1 MTMAQKTPG
10 ASIPITNYRRNICP
24 SEKMLFAKVA
34 EDFSKQKLTLLN
46 CDWKQ
51 SAKIIQMSRVN
62 ERLSNQLYQQ
72 NTNPLSE
79 PTCLENYNV
88 SISDVPQALT
98 VLCHFPFTY
107 SFSENLM
114 ISQVDQG
121 GNYLAV
127 TLPRLLHTPFYFLRL
142 FVHDKTITEYSYD
155 EYGFQKSEY
164 LMAEKLASEY
174 GYAGSWGGDYP
185 EIMAGGFLASP
196 YLLAEHSEYG
206 RLFYIYDCR
215 DKISCLF
222 EMIPVGKDVLVLP
235 CSYRNRNGLSGLSK
249 VYFQQSANVFIW
261 GMDKICTPATGH
273 VILYHNPGIMRLK
286 FPNDSVATGCILGGL
301 DSIPYVSCEG
311 LHKKQ
316 NHILISE
323 NTFDLAFALNLAVTM
338 KRQGVPVVRFMK
350 IESANRNETD
360 YNWDGIMY
368 PATQLSDMQIQKITP
383 AELRLLAESN
393 GVQIPENFVNYF
405 EQVY

>member
-1 MTMAQKTPG
+1 MAQKPAG
-10 ASIPITNYRRNICP
+10 ASIPIRNTNYRRNICQ
-24 SEKMLFAKVA
+24 SEKIPFEKVA

-46 CDWKQ
+46 CDWEQ
-51 SAKIIQMSRVN
+51 SARIIQMSRVN

-72 NTNPLSE
+72 NTNPLSGA
-79 PTCLENYNV
+79 TRLGNYNV

-107 SFSENLM
+107 SFSESLM
-114 ISQVDQG
+114 VSQVNQG

-127 TLPRLLHTPFYFLRL
+127 TLPRLQHTPFYFLRL
-142 FVHDKTITEYSYD
+142 LIYDETITEYGYD

-174 GYAGSWGGDYP
+174 GYTGSWGGDYP

-215 DKISCLF
+215 GKISCLF
-222 EMIPVGKDVLVLP
+222 EMIPVGEDVLVLP
-235 CSYRNRNGLSGLSK
+235 CSYRNRNGLSGLPK
-249 VYFQQSANVFIW
+249 VYFQQSANVSIW
-261 GMDKICTPATGH
+261 GVDKICNPATEH

-286 FPNDSVATGCILGGL
+286 FPNASVATGCILGGL

-311 LHKKQ
+311 LHEKQ
-316 NHILISE
+316 NHILVSE
-323 NTFDLAFALNLAVTM
+323 NTFDLAFALNLAV
-338 KRQGVPVVRFMK
+338 
-350 IESANRNETD
+350 A
-360 YNWDGIMY
+360 
-368 PATQLSDMQIQKITP
+368 
-383 AELRLLAESN
+383 
-393 GVQIPENFVNYF
+393 
-405 EQVY
+405 

>member
-1 MTMAQKTPG
+1 MAQKPAG
-10 ASIPITNYRRNICP
+10 ASISITNTNYRRNICL
-24 SEKMLFAKVA
+24 SEKMPFEKVA
-34 EDFSKQKLTLLN
+34 EDFSKLKLTLLN
-46 CDWKQ
+46 CDWEQ

-72 NTNPLSE
+72 NTNPLSG
-79 PTCLENYNV
+79 PTHLGNYNV

-107 SFSENLM
+107 SFSESLM
-114 ISQVDQG
+114 VSQVNQG

-127 TLPRLLHTPFYFLRL
+127 TLPRLQHTPFYFLRL
-142 FVHDKTITEYSYD
+142 LIYDETITEYGYD

-174 GYAGSWGGDYP
+174 GYTGSWGGDYP

-215 DKISCLF
+215 GKISCLF
-222 EMIPVGKDVLVLP
+222 EMIPVGEDVLVLP
-235 CSYRNRNGLSGLSK
+235 CSYRNRNGLSGLPK
-249 VYFQQSANVFIW
+249 VYFQQSANVSIW
-261 GMDKICTPATGH
+261 GVDKICNPATEH

-286 FPNDSVATGCILGGL
+286 FPNASVATGCILGGL

-323 NTFDLAFALNLAVTM
+323 NTFDLAFALNLAVAM

-350 IESANRNETD
+350 MEAANRCETD

>member
-1 MTMAQKTPG
+1 MAQKPAG
-10 ASIPITNYRRNICP
+10 AIPITNYGRNICP
-24 SEKMLFAKVA
+24 SEKVPFEKVA
-34 EDFSKQKLTLLN
+34 EDFSKQKLPLLN
-46 CDWKQ
+46 CDWEQ
-51 SAKIIQMSRVN
+51 SARIIQMSRVN

-72 NTNPLSE
+72 NTNPLSG
-79 PTCLENYNV
+79 PTRLGNYNV

-107 SFSENLM
+107 SFSESLM
-114 ISQVDQG
+114 VSQVNQG

-127 TLPRLLHTPFYFLRL
+127 TLPRLQHTPFYFLRL
-142 FVHDKTITEYSYD
+142 LIYDETITEYGYD

-174 GYAGSWGGDYP
+174 GYTGSWGGDYP

-215 DKISCLF
+215 GKISCLF
-222 EMIPVGKDVLVLP
+222 EMIPVGEDVLVLP
-235 CSYRNRNGLSGLSK
+235 CSYRNRNGLSGLPK
-249 VYFQQSANVFIW
+249 VYFQQSANVSIW
-261 GMDKICTPATGH
+261 GVDKICNPATEH

-286 FPNDSVATGCILGGL
+286 FPNASVATGCILGGL

-311 LHKKQ
+311 LHEKQ
-316 NHILISE
+316 NHILVSE
-323 NTFDLAFALNLAVTM
+323 NTFDLAFALNLAVAM
-338 KRQGVPVVRFMK
+338 KKQDVPIVRFMK
-350 IESANRNETD
+350 IESANRCETD

-368 PATQLSDMQIQKITP
+368 PATRLSDMEIREISSE
-383 AELRLLAESN
+383 ELQLLAESN
-393 GVQIPENFVNYF
+393 GVQIPKHFVNYF
-405 EQVY
+405 EQVF

>member
-1 MTMAQKTPG
+1 MAQKTPG

-62 ERLSNQLYQQ
+62 ERLSNILIRDQQ
-72 NTNPLSE
+72 NTPF
-79 PTCLENYNV
+79 PKPIQIGDYWV
-88 SISDVPQALT
+88 SVNKNSQPIIM
-98 VLCHFPFTY
+98 CYRFPFTY
-107 SFSENLM
+107 NFREELV
-114 ISQVDQG
+114 IAQDIQDG
-121 GNYLAV
+121 KRLPV
-127 TLPRLLHTPFYFLRL
+127 TLPCLKHTPFYFLRL
-142 FVHDKTITEYSYD
+142 LFHDEAITKYGYD
-155 EYGFQKSEY
+155 ECGFQEAEY
-164 LMAEKLASEY
+164 LGAEQLAFKYEY
-174 GYAGSWGGDYP
+174 TGSWGGSYQ
-185 EIMAGGFLASP
+185 EIMGDIFLTPPELFEAC
-196 YLLAEHSEYG
+196 SEYG
-206 RLFYIYDCR
+206 RLFYIYDYRGNVGC
-215 DKISCLF
+215 SF
-222 EMIPVGKDVLVLP
+222 EMIPVGEKVLILP
-235 CSYRNRNGLSGLSK
+235 YCYRARSNFSGPFK
-249 VYFQQSANVFIW
+249 VYFQQNANVSIW
-261 GMDKICTPATGH
+261 GVDKICNPAAEH

-286 FPNDSVATGCILGGL
+286 FSNGSVATGCILGGL

-311 LHKKQ
+311 LHEKQ
-316 NHILISE
+316 NHILVSK
-323 NTFDLAFALNLAVTM
+323 NKFDLAFALNLAVAM
-338 KRQGVPVVRFMK
+338 KRKGVPVVRFMK

>member
-1 MTMAQKTPG
+1 MAQKTPG
-10 ASIPITNYRRNICP
+10 ASIPITNYRRNIYP
-24 SEKMLFAKVA
+24 SEEIPFEKVA

-46 CDWKQ
+46 CDWEQ
-51 SAKIIQMSRVN
+51 SARIIRMSRVN

-72 NTNPLSE
+72 NTNQPLGSV
-79 PTCLENYNV
+79 LGNYHV
-88 SISDVPQALT
+88 SINNVLQPVTAL
-98 VLCHFPFTY
+98 CRFPFTY
-107 SFSENLM
+107 NFNEELV
-114 ISQVDQG
+114 ISQVDQY
-121 GNYLAV
+121 GNYQLV
-127 TLPRLLHTPFYFLRL
+127 TLPRLRHTPFYFLRL
-142 FVHDKTITEYSYD
+142 LIYDETITEYGYD
-155 EYGFQKSEY
+155 EYGFQKNEY
-164 LMAEKLASEY
+164 LKAEKLASEY
-174 GYAGSWGGDYP
+174 KYTGSWGGTNP
-185 EIMAGGFLASP
+185 EIIAGVFLPSP
-196 YLLAEHSEYG
+196 YLFADRSEYG
-206 RLFYIYDCR
+206 RLFYIYDYRGNVNC
-215 DKISCLF
+215 SF
-222 EMIPVGKDVLVLP
+222 EMIPVGEKVLILP
-235 CSYRNRNGLSGLSK
+235 YCYRARSNFSGPFK
-249 VYFQQSANVFIW
+249 VYFLQSANVSIW
-261 GMDKICTPATGH
+261 GVDKICNPATKH

-350 IESANRNETD
+350 MEAANRCETD

-405 EQVY
+405 E